1 MTKIAA
7 TPVVIEL
14 AKRFIEFMRNLA
26 PDWTKAFYRF
36 RAEEERYG
44 SNASYAVGSNVF
56 LVAALKQAAFYDRM
70 NALGA
75 TLLKDLGKSQ
85 GVFLLTIDAEFNYD
99 IKFEWSDLHRWEIT
113 KLDGGTGLP
122 KEN

>member
-1 MTKIAA
+1 MCD
-7 TPVVIEL
+7 
-14 AKRFIEFMRNLA
+14 LA
-26 PDWTKAFYRF
+26 PNWEKAFYRF
-36 RAEEERYG
+36 RAEEARYG
-44 SNASYAVGSNVF
+44 SNASYIIGTDVF
-56 LVAALKQAAFYDRM
+56 LVGALKQAVFYSRM
-70 NALGA
+70 NDFGA
-75 TLLKDLGKSQ
+75 MLLKELGKSQ